1 MTQSSKDPQRPEVIE
16 AARRVAARA
25 AYSLFTEVA
34 LTTFCISPSI
44 GPQAVENWLDRGEPE
59 DLAVVDAVLR
69 TLTDMPREDCN
80 RMAVTSLQALLER
93 RRVTDKLP
101 SYQAFVRAF
110 AGGAGGATDGKD
122 PDR

>member
-1 MTQSSKDPQRPEVIE
+1 MTRSGKDPQRPEVIE

-25 AYSLFTEVA
+25 AHSLFTEVA
-34 LTTFCISPSI
+34 LTAFCISPSI
-44 GPQAVENWLDRGEPE
+44 GLQAVENWLDRGEPE

-69 TLTDMPREDCN
+69 TLTVMPRGDCN

-93 RRVTDKLP
+93 RGVTDKLP
-101 SYQAFVRAF
+101 NYPAFARAF
-110 AGGAGGATDGKD
+110 AGGATDGKD